1 MRHCP
6 ETQLPH
12 LHVISATVALEGF
25 LCAGSDEGGFRDD
38 ELVRGRRRFLLQGL
52 FRRSRTREMFPRER
66 KHGAYARDET
76 AKPSALFQERT
87 VAG

>member
-1 MRHCP
+1 MCHCL

-12 LHVISATVALEGF
+12 LHVISATAALDGF
-25 LCAGSDEGGFRDD
+25 LCAGFDECGFRDD
-38 ELVRGRRRFLLQGL
+38 DLVRGRRRFLLQGL
-52 FRRSRTREMFPRER
+52 FRRGRTREMFPGER
-66 KHGAYARDET
+66 KHGAYARDEM